1 MKFQIKGFDFVI
13 NLENSIN
20 VLVIENKR
28 AYREVVNTLLNEL
41 DIKNG
46 KILISNGNELLEPYK
61 YLFTFYD
68 YYSFDINKY
77 CLTKLYKKIRENA
90 LEEYFDETNTMKNKI
105 EEYVYKIIEDYGEYL
120 EINGEIDIISILKS
134 VDVKIKKYS
143 GISIDKL
150 IDYMNIIAE
159 LFNIYI
165 FYFINLKDIF
175 SEEELIEFYKYV
187 RYNSFVIVLV
197 ENKKSKILETEN
209 TFLIDEDLCEIY

>member
-46 KILISNGNELLEPYK
+46 KILISHGNELLEPYK

-77 CLTKLYKKIRENA
+77 LSLIH
-90 LEEYFDETNTMKNKI
+90 
-105 EEYVYKIIEDYGEYL
+105 
-120 EINGEIDIISILKS
+120 ISEPTRRS
-134 VDVKIKKYS
+134 
-143 GISIDKL
+143 
-150 IDYMNIIAE
+150 
-159 LFNIYI
+159 
-165 FYFINLKDIF
+165 
-175 SEEELIEFYKYV
+175 
-187 RYNSFVIVLV
+187 
-197 ENKKSKILETEN
+197 
-209 TFLIDEDLCEIY
+209 